1 MMRCLSDLGLNPQ
14 EINQP
19 AMVIGPTYGI
29 KPEGGHGKGFLFPE
43 VDGILEMMP
52 AVPKLYVI
60 EPDRDFFP

>member
-1 MMRCLSDLGLNPQ
+1 
-14 EINQP
+14 
-19 AMVIGPTYGI
+19 MVIGPTYGI